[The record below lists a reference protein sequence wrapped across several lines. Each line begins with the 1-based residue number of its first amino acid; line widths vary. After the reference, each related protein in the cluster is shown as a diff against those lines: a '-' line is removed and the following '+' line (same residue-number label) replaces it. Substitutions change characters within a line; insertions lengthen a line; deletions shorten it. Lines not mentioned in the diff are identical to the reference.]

1 MLAYDGVATFEY
13 AITVEVFGLARPE
26 FPVWYDFS
34 VCAIETGPLRALGGV
49 VIEADGGLE
58 LLEAADIIIAPGW
71 KDFED
76 DPPRPLIEA
85 LCAAHDRG
93 ARLVSICSGAFL
105 LAATGLLDG
114 RTATTHWLYA
124 DRFQKRFPS
133 VRVDPNVLYVDNG
146 GVLTSAGS
154 SAGLDLCLHLV
165 SRDFGAAAAAR
176 VARRLVIYPRR
187 EGGQMQ
193 FIDQPQA
200 QNDESAL
207 SAIVSWL
214 SANPAVEHTS
224 ASMAARA
231 GMSRRTFARRFSQ
244 IYGQPPHAWLTSE
257 RVRQARTLL
266 ERTDRSIEAIAA
278 ETGLGSAATLRHHFR
293 AHLAT
298 SPQAYRRR
306 FRMTG

>member
-214 SANPAVEHTS
+214 SANPAVEHTI